1 MSAEIVA
8 VNISD
13 NFISRQKV
21 ALIITQFHIVAI
33 KPFEKNRRVKLALKF
48 QICYNH

>member
-1 MSAEIVA
+1 MSADIVA

-13 NFISRQKV
+13 NFVSR
-21 ALIITQFHIVAI
+21 LHIVAI
-33 KPFEKNRRVKLALKF
+33 KPFEKNRRVKLALEF